1 MENKT
6 NDFLGKR
13 NWPAAIISILCA
25 GFIGL
30 WIAFINLQN
39 QLTACQTNTEAKVAA
54 ERARGDK
61 RLDSISIAKDNKY
74 DTEITQQRRAEREQM
89 EEFKETIKELQG
101 LAKRDNAL
109 TETIR
114 KKSYRNNIESEILKS
129 KTQKLKL

>member
-6 NDFLGKR
+6 NDFLEKR
-13 NWPAAIISILCA
+13 NWPAAIISILLT
-25 GFIGL
+25 GIIGL
-30 WIAFINLQN
+30 WAAFMNSQSQIAK
-39 QLTACQTNTEAKVAA
+39 CEENTRIAVAN

-74 DTEITQQRRAEREQM
+74 DTEITEQRRAEREQM
-89 EEFKETIKELQG
+89 EEFKQTIKELQG